1 MDSLFFQG
9 EFPAISNAVKYF
21 KKTEGG
27 NNQMAMT
34 YKELMKVIKDDGI
47 AEGEEKGR
55 NVEVFSSVEEGD
67 YSVERGAEKLKLS
80 VDEFIKKMEEAG
92 YKVPVLA

>member
-1 MDSLFFQG
+1 
-9 EFPAISNAVKYF
+9 
-21 KKTEGG
+21 
-27 NNQMAMT
+27 MAMT

-47 AEGEEKGR
+47 AEGIVKGETKGR
-55 NVEVFSSVEEGD
+55 SEEIFSSVEEGD

-92 YKVPVLA
+92 YKVPALA

>member
-1 MDSLFFQG
+1 
-9 EFPAISNAVKYF
+9 
-21 KKTEGG
+21 
-27 NNQMAMT
+27 MAMT

-47 AEGEEKGR
+47 AEGFSEGIAKGETKGR
-55 NVEVFSSVEEGD
+55 SEEIFSSVEEGD

-92 YKVPVLA
+92 YKVPALA

>member
-1 MDSLFFQG
+1 
-9 EFPAISNAVKYF
+9 
-21 KKTEGG
+21 
-27 NNQMAMT
+27 MAMT

-47 AEGEEKGR
+47 AEGFSEGIAEGIAKGETKGR
-55 NVEVFSSVEEGD
+55 SEEIFSSVEEGD

-92 YKVPVLA
+92 YKVPALA